1 MKLSELVSYLD
12 DNGLA
17 LSNLPAIT
25 EQSIAGAISTG
36 EWLLCI
42 SLHKTNSCRGSL
54 HTSQI
59 KPFATVSFTLAMD

>member
-1 MKLSELVSYLD
+1 MKLNELVSYLD

-36 EWLLCI
+36 EWLLEYPC
-42 SLHKTNSCRGSL
+42 TE
-54 HTSQI
+54 
-59 KPFATVSFTLAMD
+59 